1 MIENLLPTA
10 EQEVEAVNTRE
21 MLLLRVRAI
30 ARRVQERVWRLA
42 GREEPQGPHQP
53 VGGDGRRRQEA
64 RQA

>member
-10 EQEVEAVNTRE
+10 EQEVEAVNARE
-21 MLLLRVRAI
+21 TLLLRVRGI

-53 VGGDGRRRQEA
+53 TAGDNPGGQEGRLR
-64 RQA
+64 